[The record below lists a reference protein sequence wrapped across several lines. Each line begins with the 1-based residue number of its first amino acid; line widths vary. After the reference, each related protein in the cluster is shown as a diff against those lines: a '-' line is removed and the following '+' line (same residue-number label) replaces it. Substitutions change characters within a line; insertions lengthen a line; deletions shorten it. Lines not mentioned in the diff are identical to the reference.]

1 MKLSKKQLLM
11 VSFMLFSMFF
21 GAGNLIFPPFLGQ
34 NAGSSTGAAIS
45 AFLVTAVLLPV
56 LGVIVVAK
64 FKGLE
69 SLSSKVGVG
78 FASLYTI
85 LIYLSIGPGLGIPRA
100 ASVPFE
106 MAIAP
111 YLPKEAS
118 FTICMLFYSLVFF
131 LIAMWLALTPNKL
144 VSRMGKFLTPTLL
157 CLILFLF
164 VAFLCNGHVDIGNPV
179 GKYETNAVVV
189 GFLEGYNTMDAI
201 AALNF
206 GLVISLTIRR
216 FGLKQE
222 DDVIHTTTKVAIAA
236 GVILSIIYIILAYL
250 GMATS
255 NLYPIQENGAW
266 TLRYI
271 VHDVFGDV
279 GAILLAAIF
288 TIACLTTCV
297 GLITSISEFFSRRYP
312 KFTYKQYVFT
322 ITAVSFLIC
331 NLGLTTIL
339 SISIPILNAIYPI
352 SIILMILGL
361 CDRWL
366 YSYRYVYPVVIYTVL
381 AESVISSLE
390 SVGLKLGFITDLFHI
405 LSFYD
410 LGLGWLVLVPI
421 ALAVAIGCEF
431 LSRSKQ

>member
-34 NAGSSTGAAIS
+34 NAGSSTIYAII

-56 LGVIVVAK
+56 LGIIVVAK

-69 SLSSKVGVG
+69 SLSSKVGVR
-78 FASLYTI
+78 FASIYTI

-111 YLPKEAS
+111 YLPEEAS
-118 FTICMLFYSLVFF
+118 FAICMLLYSFIFF

-157 CLILFLF
+157 CMILFLF
-164 VAFLCNGHVDIGNPV
+164 IAFLCNGTIGIGQPV
-179 GKYETNAVVV
+179 GKYAENAIVV

-206 GLVISLTIRR
+206 GLVIALTIQR
-216 FGLKQE
+216 FGVKE
-222 DDVIHTTTKVAIAA
+222 ENAVIVTTVKVAFFA
-236 GVILSIIYIILAYL
+236 GLILSIIYVMLAYL
-250 GMATS
+250 GMAAS
-255 NLYPIQENGAW
+255 GLYPIQENGAW
-266 TLRYI
+266 TLRHI

-279 GAILLAAIF
+279 GAVLLAAIF

-312 KFTYKQYVFT
+312 RFTYKQYVFA

-352 SIILMILGL
+352 SIVLMIMGL

-366 YSYRYVYPVVIYTVL
+366 NRYPYVYPIVIYTVL
-381 AESVISSLE
+381 IESIVSSLE
-390 SVGLKLGFITDLFHI
+390 SVGLKLGILTEIFHV
-405 LSFYD
+405 LPLYD
-410 LGLGWLVLVPI
+410 LGLGWVILVP
-421 ALAVAIGCEF
+421 AAMFAAIGF
-431 LSRSKQ
+431 QARKS

>member
-1 MKLSKKQLLM
+1 
-11 VSFMLFSMFF
+11 
-21 GAGNLIFPPFLGQ
+21 
-34 NAGSSTGAAIS
+34 
-45 AFLVTAVLLPV
+45 
-56 LGVIVVAK
+56 
-64 FKGLE
+64 
-69 SLSSKVGVG
+69 
-78 FASLYTI
+78 
-85 LIYLSIGPGLGIPRA
+85 
-100 ASVPFE
+100 
-106 MAIAP
+106 
-111 YLPKEAS
+111 
-118 FTICMLFYSLVFF
+118 
-131 LIAMWLALTPNKL
+131 
-144 VSRMGKFLTPTLL
+144 
-157 CLILFLF
+157 
-164 VAFLCNGHVDIGNPV
+164 
-179 GKYETNAVVV
+179 
-189 GFLEGYNTMDAI
+189 
-201 AALNF
+201 
-206 GLVISLTIRR
+206 
-216 FGLKQE
+216 
-222 DDVIHTTTKVAIAA
+222 
-236 GVILSIIYIILAYL
+236 
-250 GMATS
+250 MATS

-405 LSFYD
+405 LPFYD

-431 LSRSKQ
+431 LSQSRQ